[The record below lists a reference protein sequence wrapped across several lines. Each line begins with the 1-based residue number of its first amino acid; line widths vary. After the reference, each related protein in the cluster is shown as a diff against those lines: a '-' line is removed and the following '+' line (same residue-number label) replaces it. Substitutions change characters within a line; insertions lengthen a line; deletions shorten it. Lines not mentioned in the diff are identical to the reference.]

1 MDTKTIEELKAKL
14 LAEKKR
20 FEDKLASFAK
30 KTGQPGDYNTQWE
43 DYGDDEEENAAEVAA
58 YTDSLG
64 LEQTFE
70 SELADVIT
78 ALSLIQDGTYGIC
91 AVCGKSIDPQR
102 LSVRPQSL
110 LCMAC
115 MEKK

>member
-1 MDTKTIEELKAKL
+1 METKTIEDLKEKL

-20 FEDKLASFAK
+20 LEDKLASFAK
-30 KTGQPGDYNTQWE
+30 KSSKSGDYSTQWE

-70 SELADVIT
+70 SELVDVNS
-78 ALSLIQDGTYGIC
+78 ALIRIQEGTYGIC
-91 AVCGKSIDPQR
+91 ASCGKNIDPQR

>member
-1 MDTKTIEELKAKL
+1 MNPKTLEELKKKL

-20 FEDKLASFAK
+20 LEDKLASFTK
-30 KTGQPGDYNTQWE
+30 KNSKSGEYSTQWE

-70 SELADVIT
+70 SELADVIS
-78 ALSLIQDGTYGIC
+78 AFNRMQEGTYGVC
-91 AVCGKSIDPQR
+91 ASCGKTIDPQR

-115 MEKK
+115 MGKK